1 MIDLSIFMLLF
12 LSVGQKEGL
21 EKCERNFLPQVNSRA
36 TRETNMT
43 STLQLCSLLA
53 LLQAL
58 EGDRKE
64 QASCSKGCQRIP
76 PDKLLTSK

>member
-1 MIDLSIFMLLF
+1 MLLF
-12 LSVGQKEGL
+12 LSVGEKEDL
-21 EKCERNFLPQVNSRA
+21 EKCERNFLPEVNSRA

-43 STLQLCSLLA
+43 STLQLCSLSA

-58 EGDRKE
+58 GGDRKE
-64 QASCSKGCQRIP
+64 QASCSKGCQRCP